1 MTKMPKKLI
10 KSRRAQNAAELK
22 KGRQAI
28 KAEISRNAKGLLKSK
43 IAKYQKSQ
51 KV

>member
-43 IAKYQKSQ
+43 IAKCQKSQ